1 MIKAE
6 SRLADGA
13 ATAAPKSVPGQN
25 VSRITRRPRPAQAA
39 ASKPRRRIAPSV
51 WSTVNAHLA
60 RERQGL
66 PPNSPRVRPSLPR
79 LRWLEPAVGTAAVG
93 GG

>member
-13 ATAAPKSVPGQN
+13 AKAAPKSVPGQN
-25 VSRITRRPRPAQAA
+25 ISRIPQRHRPAQA
-39 ASKPRRRIAPSV
+39 ASKPRRRIAPTF
-51 WSTVNAHLA
+51 WSAVNAHLA

-66 PPNSPRVRPSLPR
+66 PPDSPRVRPTLPKLR
-79 LRWLEPAVGTAAVG
+79 LRELA
-93 GG
+93 